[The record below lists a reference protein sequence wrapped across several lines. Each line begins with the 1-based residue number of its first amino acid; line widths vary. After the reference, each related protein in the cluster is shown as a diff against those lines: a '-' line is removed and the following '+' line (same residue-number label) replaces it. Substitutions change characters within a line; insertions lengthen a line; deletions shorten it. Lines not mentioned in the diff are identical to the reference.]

1 MLSSVPE
8 LHGYIDKSQLTEDLG
23 GTLDYC
29 HTRWLCHRTVSLPST
44 HSPVDAGYGL
54 WLAVIPGETLRI
66 AFAFRCCLFQ
76 RHVHVKTQVFSPRMR
91 RWSQWTLVIQRN
103 NMSNKFG
110 SGFLWAQRLKRK
122 REKAQIVV
130 DCSTHASLNK
140 ERDPEPRMT
149 LADESLCKECLVCV

>member
-29 HTRWLCHRTVSLPST
+29 HTRWLCHRTVSLSGT
-44 HSPVDAGYGL
+44 LWWGL
-54 WLAVIPGETLRI
+54 WFLIIPNLPELFLRFDA
-66 AFAFRCCLFQ
+66 AFSKDMFIL
-76 RHVHVKTQVFSPRMR
+76 TQVFSPRMR

-110 SGFLWAQRLKRK
+110 SGFLQAQRQKRK
-122 REKAQIVV
+122 KEKPHIVV
-130 DCSTHASLNK
+130 CSTHTSLNK
-140 ERDPEPRMT
+140 ERDLKHRMT
-149 LADESLCKECLVCV
+149 LGDESVCKECLVCF